1 MNQIRLDLDQI
12 LSIICQKLSYED
24 YDKVFN
30 LVQRCNHNLD
40 LVKRIEENEPISKTE
55 YFYYEYSL
63 PVKLTCLRHLLY
75 RTRSKDNE

>member
-40 LVKRIEENEPISKTE
+40 LFEEWW
-55 YFYYEYSL
+55 YE
-63 PVKLTCLRHLLY
+63 
-75 RTRSKDNE
+75 